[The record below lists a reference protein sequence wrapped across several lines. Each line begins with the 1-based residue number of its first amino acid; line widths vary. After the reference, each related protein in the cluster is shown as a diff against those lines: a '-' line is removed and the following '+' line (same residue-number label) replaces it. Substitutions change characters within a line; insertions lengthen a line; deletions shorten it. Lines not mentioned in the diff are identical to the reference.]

1 MENGHD
7 KEKES
12 ANSSKKTRNKKETLY
27 GNIELSAK
35 NHFAEVTLAF
45 SCQGQDFLLA
55 FSKSLYTFS
64 FIYLFSKITFH

>member
-1 MENGHD
+1 MD
-7 KEKES
+7 MTKKKKVLILQ
-12 ANSSKKTRNKKETLY
+12 KKTRNKKETLY

>member
-1 MENGHD
+1 MT
-7 KEKES
+7 KKKKVLILQ
-12 ANSSKKTRNKKETLY
+12 KKTRNKKETLY